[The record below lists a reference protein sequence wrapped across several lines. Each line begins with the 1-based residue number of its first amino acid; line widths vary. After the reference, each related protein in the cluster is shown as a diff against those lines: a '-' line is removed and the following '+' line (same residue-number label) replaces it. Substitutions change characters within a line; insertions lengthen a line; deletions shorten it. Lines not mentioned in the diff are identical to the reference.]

1 VNNRRKEFRWLPLVG
16 WPLVVF
22 ALAAFVWGL
31 GRRASL
37 EAQGSDLIRMLFVP
51 SVEQGTLVERSDE
64 LAEFIR
70 GDSGLTLRMEIPTS
84 YAAVIQ
90 ALGSGQADVA
100 WMPAFAYVIANARYG
115 AEARLQ
121 VVRSAER
128 FGIVVSRTGEGEPQ
142 TLSDLSGR
150 RVAFPESL
158 KGELR
163 NQVRRILDAEA
174 PGWLESQAAS
184 DMDAVRQLVERPF
197 EIAAAASR
205 HVYSGPN
212 DLIGDG
218 RKELEYE
225 RPGTLQQT
233 RIIFKTAEP
242 VQDLDT
248 VYHGCVMT
256 RTDSGVRR
264 LGDLTGR
271 SYAFSDE
278 TSTSG
283 HIFPRMLL
291 DRSGVT
297 LGRVYYAG
305 GHPNVVQA
313 VWDGK
318 AVAGSTFYSPPSE
331 KQRDEGLLV
340 GDARYIIM
348 RRLPS
353 DEERAK
359 FLEDVRLIALTDPI
373 PNDLC
378 AVRAGFSSETW
389 QRFEDSFQRYLQTE
403 EGKEVYHD
411 LLTAVA
417 AAPTDD
423 SAFDGFRDAIRTAG
437 ISAEGLLEAAEEKLE
452 KSRQKTGGSG

>member
-1 VNNRRKEFRWLPLVG
+1 MSNERRELRWLPLIG
-16 WPLVVF
+16 WPLVVLALGVF
-22 ALAAFVWGL
+22 AWGMN
-31 GRRASL
+31 RRAAL
-37 EAQGSDLIRMLFVP
+37 EAQGSDLVRMLFVP

-70 GDSGLTLRMEIPTS
+70 GDAGLTLRMEIPTS

-115 AEARLQ
+115 AEAGLQ

-128 FGIVVSRTGEGEPQ
+128 FGIIVARAGEGEPAS
-142 TLSDLSGR
+142 LADLAGR
-150 RVAFPESL
+150 RVVFPDSV
-158 KGELR
+158 KGELAE
-163 NQVRRILDAEA
+163 NLRRMLDAEA
-174 PGWLESQAAS
+174 PGWLEAPAAS
-184 DMDAVRQLVERPF
+184 DLDAVRQLVERPF

-233 RIIFKTAEP
+233 QVIFKTDEP

-264 LGDLTGR
+264 LADLTGR

-318 AVAGSTFYSPPSE
+318 AVAGSTFYSPPSQ
-331 KQRDEGLLV
+331 KQRNEGLLV

-348 RRLPS
+348 RRLAS
-353 DEERAK
+353 DAERAK

-378 AVRAGFSSETW
+378 AVRAGFPGETW
-389 QRFEDSFQRYLQTE
+389 KRFEDSFQRYLRTE
-403 EGKEVYHD
+403 EGKDVYFD

-423 SAFDGFRDAIRTAG
+423 SAFDGFRDALRAAG
-437 ISAEGLLEAAEEKLE
+437 ISAEGLLEAAEERLE
-452 KSRQKTGGSG
+452 KRRQQSGGGS

>member
-1 VNNRRKEFRWLPLVG
+1 MPAVG
-16 WPLVVF
+16 WSLVVAGLVAF
-22 ALAAFVWGL
+22 AWGL
-31 GRRASL
+31 NRRASL
-37 EAQGSDLIRMLFVP
+37 EAQGSDLVRMLFVP

-70 GDSGLTLRMEIPTS
+70 GDAGLTLRMEIPTS

-90 ALGSGQADVA
+90 ALGAGQADVA
-100 WMPAFAYVIANARYG
+100 WMPAFAYMIANARYG
-115 AEARLQ
+115 AEAKLQ

-128 FGIVVSRTGEGEPQ
+128 FGIVVSRSGEGEPAS
-142 TLSDLSGR
+142 LGELAGR
-150 RVAFPESL
+150 GVAFSKQVAGDLREQMR
-158 KGELR
+158 GEL
-163 NQVRRILDAEA
+163 DGAA
-174 PGWLESQAAS
+174 PGWREVTAAT
-184 DMDAVRQLVERPF
+184 DMEAVRMLLENPF
-197 EIAAAASR
+197 EIAAAVSR
-205 HVYSGPN
+205 HVFSGPY
-212 DLIGDG
+212 DLVGDG

-233 RIIFKTAEP
+233 KVIFKSEEP
-242 VQDLDT
+242 VQDFDT
-248 VYHGCVMT
+248 VYHGCVMA

-271 SYAFSDE
+271 SFAFSDE

-291 DRSGVT
+291 DRARVT

-318 AVAGSTFYSPPSE
+318 AVAGSTFYSPPSP
-331 KQRDEGLLV
+331 KQRSEGLPV

-348 RRLPS
+348 RRLAGE
-353 DEERAK
+353 EERTR

-378 AVRAGFSSETW
+378 AVRAGFPEETW
-389 QRFEDSFQRYLQTE
+389 VRFEESFQRYLQTE
-403 EGKEVYHD
+403 EGRDVYFD

-423 SAFDGFRDAIRTAG
+423 SAFDGFRDALKSAG
-437 ISAEGLLEAAEEKLE
+437 ISAEGLLEAAEQKLE
-452 KSRQKTGGSG
+452 ERRQGSGGGG

>member
-1 VNNRRKEFRWLPLVG
+1 MTTGHKEFRWLPPIGWALLIIALVT
-16 WPLVVF
+16 
-22 ALAAFVWGL
+22 FVWGL

-70 GDSGLTLRMEIPTS
+70 GDSGLTVRMEIPTS

-128 FGIVVSRTGEGEPQ
+128 FGIIVTRAGEGEPGS
-142 TLSDLSGR
+142 LVELAGR
-150 RVAFPESL
+150 AVAFPDSL

-163 NQVRRILDAEA
+163 ARLRAVLDREA
-174 PGWLESQAAS
+174 PGWEESRVPS
-184 DMDAVRQLVERPF
+184 DREAVRQLVERPF

-212 DLIGDG
+212 DLVGDG

-233 RIIFKTAEP
+233 RVVFKTVSP
-242 VQDLDT
+242 VQELDT
-248 VYHGCVMT
+248 VYHGCVMA
-256 RTDSGVRR
+256 RADSGVRR
-264 LGDLTGR
+264 LADLTGK
-271 SYAFSDE
+271 SFAFSDE

-331 KQRDEGLLV
+331 KQRNEGLLV

-353 DEERAK
+353 DDARAQ
-359 FLEDVRLIALTDPI
+359 FLKDVRLIALTDPI

-378 AVRAGFSSETW
+378 AVRAGFPDSTW
-389 QRFEDSFQRYLQTE
+389 RRFADSFQRYLTTE
-403 EGKEVYHD
+403 EGKDVYFD

-423 SAFDGFRDAIRTAG
+423 SAFDGFRAALRSAE

-452 KSRQKTGGSG
+452 HQRRQTGGD